1 MIDHNAAA
9 ANPAI
14 RGHLV
19 LRPYACPERSSGRRA
34 QADETKASREPSHS
48 ECGTPFDASISTPA
62 FSLTAALTLAA
73 AIGANALIFSVVNG
87 VLLKPLPLA
96 DPERLV
102 GVWHVAPGIAP
113 GPMNQAPSTYF
124 TYREHSEVFQDIG
137 LWDDVSVTITGRGEP
152 EQIEALNVTDGTL
165 PLIGVHPA
173 LGRTFTKEDDA
184 PGPADTAMISHAY
197 WLRTFNGSPTAIGQ
211 QLMVNGR
218 AREIIGVLPEG
229 FTFLRY
235 NPQVVLPFRFNR
247 AEIFLGNFSY
257 TGIAR
262 LKPGVTLE
270 RANADVAR
278 LIPTLLDRYPLPPGL
293 SREMFTA
300 VKLGPLVRPL
310 EVDVVGDIGTRLWVL
325 FGTVGIVLL
334 VACANVANLFL
345 VRAEGRQQE
354 LAVRMALG
362 AGTNRVARELL
373 SESLLLGLV
382 GGAFGLGLAYA
393 GIRLLVYL
401 QPAQLP
407 RLSEITLD
415 PLVIGYTLAVS
426 IVAGLLFGIIPIL
439 KYARPQL
446 ANALKENGRGSS
458 DGRERHRAR
467 NTLVVAQ
474 VAMAVVLLVASG
486 LMVRTFLA
494 MREVSPGF
502 TRPEDVLTLRL
513 TIPPPVISEPAQ
525 VVRAH
530 QQIARAFE
538 AIGGVESVGVSNSV
552 TMDGVSSNDPIFVED
567 FPAPEGQIPR
577 LRRYKWLGP
586 SYFETLGNPVIAGR
600 AFTWADI
607 ETKALVIMVSENFAR
622 EFWGEPAKAL
632 GRRIRNTPKDPWR
645 EIIGVAGAE
654 YQDGVTQAAPTIIYW
669 PMHME
674 TFWGQPG
681 FVSRSLVFSLR
692 TSRLSDPSFMTTVQQ
707 AVWAVNPNLPLARV
721 RTLREIYDAS
731 MAETSFTLV
740 ILGIAAS
747 VTLLLGLVGIYG
759 VIAYVVAQRRR
770 EVGIRMALG
779 AAAGEVQGLFVRHGL
794 VITAIGL
801 VVGVAAA
808 AGVTRLISTLLYNV
822 SPLDPL
828 TYAGSIVGLG
838 IVALLATWLPA
849 RQATRVDPAT
859 ALRGE

>member
-1 MIDHNAAA
+1 MRH
-9 ANPAI
+9 AI
-14 RGHLV
+14 RRL
-19 LRPYACPERSSGRRA
+19 
-34 QADETKASREPSHS
+34 
-48 ECGTPFDASISTPA
+48 ISTPA

-102 GVWHVAPGIAP
+102 GVWHLAPGIAP

-124 TYREHSEVFQDIG
+124 TYREQSEVFQDVG
-137 LWDDVSVTITGRGEP
+137 LWDDVAVTITGRGEP

-197 WLRTFNGSPTAIGQ
+197 WLRAFNGSPAAIGQ
-211 QLMVNGR
+211 QLIVNGR

-257 TGIAR
+257 QGVAR
-262 LKPGVTLE
+262 LKPGVTIE

-278 LIPTLLDRYPLPPGL
+278 LIPTLLDRYPLPPGF

-345 VRAEGRQQE
+345 VRAESRQQE

-373 SESLLLGLV
+373 SESVLLGLV
-382 GGAFGLGLAYA
+382 GGALGLGLAYA

-502 TRPEDVLTLRL
+502 TRPQDVLTLRL
-513 TIPPPVISEPAQ
+513 TIPQPVISDPAQ
-525 VVRAH
+525 VVRAY

-538 AIGGVESVGVSNSV
+538 AIGGVDSVGVANSV
-552 TMDGVSSNDPIFVED
+552 TMDGVSSNDPVFVED
-567 FPAPEGQIPR
+567 FPAPEGQLPR

-586 SYFETLGNPVIAGR
+586 NYFETLGNPVIAGR
-600 AFTWADI
+600 AFTWTDI
-607 ETKALVIMVSENFAR
+607 ETKAPVIMVSENFAR

-654 YQDGVTQAAPTIIYW
+654 YQDGVSQAAPTIIYW
-669 PMHME
+669 PMYME
-674 TFWGQPG
+674 TFWGQPN
-681 FVSRSLVFSLR
+681 FAQRSLVFSLR

-707 AVWAVNPNLPLARV
+707 AVWGVNPNLPLARV

-731 MAETSFTLV
+731 MAQTSFTLV

-794 VITAIGL
+794 LITAIGL

-808 AGVTRLISTLLYNV
+808 AGATRLISTLLYNV